1 MRERFRTPV
10 IWCAV
15 VGLLLILAVMIIHYA
30 IKPAFFPDT
39 SEITWILDQEPFD
52 RLFSV
57 DNMSDVGVKESLELT
72 PIEGSDEMLAEY
84 ELEFHTGSSADPIR
98 LSGTLSPE
106 SNEELSIYFG
116 VLKGEGRING
126 VSCQINSVLQ
136 KDRNSDATCA
146 SFTIVPEYAARIEDF
161 VLFQIGDSFIT
172 KDMVPEWFFSEET
185 AP

>member
-1 MRERFRTPV
+1 MRERFRIPV

-39 SEITWILDQEPFD
+39 SEITWILDQGPFD

-57 DNMSDVGVKESLELT
+57 DNMSDVGVQESLELT

-146 SFTIVPEYAARIEDF
+146 SFTIVPEYAAGIEDF

-172 KDMVPEWFFSEET
+172 KDMVPEWVFSEET
-185 AP
+185 AS